1 MPWRTTHAT
10 IPNRACSPRAGD
22 RLLAAADAIA
32 VIRLALHQPLRP
44 ETVVVI
50 RDADRRAGT
59 VVVVSGT
66 FSCDAVVTVCEVL
79 SAAVGS
85 DRLAG
90 PSGLVVA
97 SVRPDQPMT
106 PDDLDRWLEASRRH
120 RGGRIRAR
128 RVVHRHG
135 RCRVATVRVSRDAL
149 GEPPR
154 WRT

>member
-1 MPWRTTHAT
+1 MQSSRTGPVA
-10 IPNRACSPRAGD
+10 PRAGD

-50 RDADRRAGT
+50 RDADARAGT
-59 VVVVSGT
+59 IVVVSGT
-66 FSCDAVVTVCEVL
+66 FSGDAVITVCEVL
-79 SAAVGS
+79 SAAVGG
-85 DRLAG
+85 DHRAE

-106 PDDLDRWLEASRRH
+106 SDDLDRWLEAADVTEEAGSELVEWFIVTGDAKSPRFE
-120 RGGRIRAR
+120 
-128 RVVHRHG
+128 
-135 RCRVATVRVSRDAL
+135 CPRDAL

-154 WRT
+154 WRTLRT

>member
-1 MPWRTTHAT
+1 MQPSRTGPLA
-10 IPNRACSPRAGD
+10 PRAGD

-32 VIRLALHQPLRP
+32 VIRLALHQPLRA

-79 SAAVGS
+79 SAAVGN

-106 PDDLDRWLEASRRH
+106 PDDLDRWLEASDVTEEAGSELVEWFIVTGDAESPRFE
-120 RGGRIRAR
+120 
-128 RVVHRHG
+128 
-135 RCRVATVRVSRDAL
+135 CPRDAL

-154 WRT
+154 WRTLTT